1 MHAKRAVEQE
11 IAKMDFPRVT
21 ILGDTD
27 FMDNWLPH
35 AGYTHKL
42 YRTVLWRKT
51 FTPEQLGKKKIMLV
65 STRDIGRAGAK
76 ALNDG
81 ITGKIQLAGDSL
93 TMNEIIETYEDC
105 YGKKPDE
112 AMGLAATAVKYVS
125 TAIGGLSN
133 VSPLPILQYHHLV
146 SLTTADPSSTRIST
160 PSSTSPRRARF
171 SPTSRTLRPSSSAR
185 RSSSPRAASL
195 SLAARASTRTPSAR
209 GPRTRPPATDGVC
222 KTTLSRA

>member
-1 MHAKRAVEQE
+1 MG
-11 IAKMDFPRVT
+11 FPLVT

-35 AGYTHKL
+35 AGYSHKL

-65 STRDIGRAGAK
+65 STHDIGRAGAK
-76 ALNDG
+76 ALNNG

-133 VSPLPILQYHHLV
+133 VSPLLLTPFHHVTYINFLRLADTQFYKNFDSEFDVAKTREILPDVEDFASFLQRTKEQPTRRL
-146 SLTTADPSSTRIST
+146 SLTGRKSFDKNAERKGSKDS
-160 PSSTSPRRARF
+160 
-171 SPTSRTLRPSSSAR
+171 
-185 RSSSPRAASL
+185 AASH
-195 SLAARASTRTPSAR
+195 
-209 GPRTRPPATDGVC
+209 
-222 KTTLSRA
+222 